1 MKSLCNRFLA
11 ISFAF
16 FFFFCNNETTFF
28 VCNDCFNDNFSFVFF
43 LFDFPIFEADML
55 HLSDSRRDSSFF
67 FFFMHCK
74 RGKKDEKKISF
85 RNAETQSLSLS
96 SSLSLSVFR
105 DNVLNR
111 LGEIQLAESRKP
123 AGKR

>member
-74 RGKKDEKKISF
+74 RGKKDEKKLVS
-85 RNAETQSLSLS
+85 ETPKHSRSLSLARF
-96 SSLSLSVFR
+96 LSQFSVITF
-105 DNVLNR
+105 
-111 LGEIQLAESRKP
+111 
-123 AGKR
+123 